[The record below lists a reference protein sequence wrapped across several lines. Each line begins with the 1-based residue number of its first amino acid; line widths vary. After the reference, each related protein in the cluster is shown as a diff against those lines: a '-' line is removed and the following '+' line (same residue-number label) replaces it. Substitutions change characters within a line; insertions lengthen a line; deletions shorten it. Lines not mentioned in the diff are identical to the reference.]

1 MNRKVSGILA
11 GAVTPPPS
19 KSQAHRLLICA
30 ALGASPAKVACDSLN
45 DDLRAT
51 MDSLNALG
59 ASIAYADGAFDV
71 VPVTCRKGGEL
82 PCGES
87 GSTLRFLLPI
97 VAALGAEATLTGK
110 GKLPQRPMQPLCE
123 ALTAHG
129 VQIIEHCGDAHLPL
143 TCKGQLT
150 GGDYSL
156 AGDISSQYFTGLLFA
171 LPLLS
176 SPSTL
181 NIIGELTSASYVG
194 MTLDA
199 LRLSGVT
206 VERHENGFYIPA
218 PQRYNLP
225 ARMRVEGDWSA
236 AAFWLVAGV
245 IGRNPV
251 TVCGMNADSLQ
262 GDSYIIE
269 HLRRMGGDIRIEGDK
284 ITAYPSQLHA
294 AELDCVD
301 TPDLVPI
308 LSVAA
313 AAAQGTTLFTHVG
326 RLRYKE
332 SDRLAAMQTLLHSF
346 GISSQIGEDTYTVTG
361 GDAVATEAVDSF
373 GDHRIAMSAAV
384 LSTVARGE
392 TIIKGA
398 ECVAKSYPLFFE
410 DFAALGGKADD
421 IIL

>member
-1 MNRKVSGILA
+1 MDKIVYGILA

-30 ALGASPAKVACDSLN
+30 ALGSARSKVACDSLN

-59 ASIAYADGAFDV
+59 ASIVYADGTFDV
-71 VPVTCRKGGEL
+71 TPVSCRKGGTL

-97 VAALGAEATLTGK
+97 AAALGADATLTGK

-129 VQIIEHCGDAHLPL
+129 VEIIEHCNDAHLPL
-143 TCKGQLT
+143 TCKGRLT
-150 GGDYSL
+150 GGNYSL
-156 AGDISSQYFTGLLFA
+156 PGDISSQYFTGLLFA

-176 SPSTL
+176 SPSNL

-199 LRLSGVT
+199 LRLSGIV
-206 VERHENGFYIPA
+206 VEPRPDGFYIPA
-218 PQRYNLP
+218 AQKYNVP
-225 ARMRVEGDWSA
+225 ANLKVEGDWSA

-245 IGRNPV
+245 IGHNPI
-251 TVCGMNADSLQ
+251 TVCGMNVDSLQ
-262 GDSYIIE
+262 GDRRIVE
-269 HLRRMGGDIRIEGDK
+269 HLRRMGGDIRFEGDR
-284 ITAYPSQLHA
+284 IVAYPSQLHG

-301 TPDLVPI
+301 TPDLVPV

-313 AAAQGTTLFTHVG
+313 AAASGTTLFTHVG

-346 GISSQIGEDTYTVTG
+346 GIRSEIGEDTYTVTG
-361 GDAVATEAVDSF
+361 GEPVVSQAVESF

-384 LSTVARGE
+384 LSTIARGE
-392 TIIKGA
+392 TTIKGA

-410 DFAALGGKADD
+410 DFATLGGRVDNIK
-421 IIL
+421 L

>member
-1 MNRKVSGILA
+1 MNKKVSGRLT
-11 GAVTPPPS
+11 GSVTPPPS

-30 ALGASPAKVACDSLN
+30 ALGTTQSKIACDTLN

-59 ASIAYADGAFDV
+59 ASIVYANGEFDV
-71 VPVTCRKGGEL
+71 VPVTRRKGGEL

-97 VAALGAEATLTGK
+97 AAALGADATLTGK

-129 VQIIEHCGDAHLPL
+129 VEIIEHCSDAHLPL

-150 GGDYSL
+150 GGVYSL

-176 SPSTL
+176 SPGTI

-199 LRLSGVT
+199 LRLSGIT
-206 VERHENGFYIPA
+206 VEQRQGGFYIPA
-218 PQRYNLP
+218 PQKYKVP
-225 ARMRVEGDWSA
+225 ARLQVEGDWSA
-236 AAFWLVAGV
+236 AAFWIVAGV

-262 GDSYIIE
+262 GDRRIIE
-269 HLRRMGGDIRIEGDK
+269 HLRRMGADIHFTDNG
-284 ITAYPSQLHA
+284 ITAYPSQLRGT
-294 AELDCVD
+294 ELDCVD

-332 SDRLAAMQTLLHSF
+332 SDRLAAMQTLLQAF
-346 GISSQIGEDTYTVTG
+346 GVSSEIGEDTYAVTG
-361 GDAVATEAVDSF
+361 GNAVATEAVDSF

-384 LSTVARGE
+384 LSTIARGE
-392 TIIKGA
+392 TIIKDA

-410 DFAALGGKADD
+410 DFAALGGNVDD
-421 IIL
+421 INL

>member
-1 MNRKVSGILA
+1 MDKKVSGILA
-11 GAVTPPPS
+11 GSVTPPPS

-30 ALGASPAKVACDSLN
+30 ALGTTRSKVACDSLN

-59 ASIAYADGAFDV
+59 ASIVYADGGFDV
-71 VPVTCRKGGEL
+71 IPVVCRKGGEL

-97 VAALGAEATLTGK
+97 AAALGADSTFTGK

-129 VQIIEHCGDAHLPL
+129 VEIIEHTVDAHIPL

-150 GGDYSL
+150 GGEYSL

-176 SPSTL
+176 SPSNL

-206 VERHENGFYIPA
+206 VEQRQGGFYIPA
-218 PQRYNLP
+218 PQRYKVP
-225 ARMRVEGDWSA
+225 AHMRVEGDWSA

-251 TVCGMNADSLQ
+251 TVCGMNINSLQ
-262 GDSYIIE
+262 GDRRIVD
-269 HLRRMGGDIRIEGDK
+269 HLRCMGGDIRFVGDK

-313 AAAQGTTLFTHVG
+313 AVAHGTTLFTHVG

-346 GISSQIGEDTYTVTG
+346 GISSEIGEDTYAVTG
-361 GDAVATEAVDSF
+361 GDAVVTAAVDSF
-373 GDHRIAMSAAV
+373 GDHRIAMSAAI
-384 LSTVARGE
+384 LSTVACGE
-392 TIIKGA
+392 TFIKGA
-398 ECVAKSYPLFFE
+398 ECVAKSYPFFFE
-410 DFAALGGKADD
+410 DFTALGGNVDN

>member
-1 MNRKVSGILA
+1 MNKKVSGTLA

-19 KSQAHRLLICA
+19 KSQAHRMLICA
-30 ALGASPAKVACDSLN
+30 ALGTTPAKVACDTLN

-59 ASIAYADGAFDV
+59 ASIAYSDGEFDII
-71 VPVTCRKGGEL
+71 PVSRRKGGEL

-97 VAALGAEATLTGK
+97 VAALGADATLTGK

-123 ALTAHG
+123 ALTTHG
-129 VQIIEHCGDAHLPL
+129 VEIAEHCNDAHLPL

-150 GGDYSL
+150 GGDYSMP
-156 AGDISSQYFTGLLFA
+156 GDISSQYFTGLLFA

-176 SPSTL
+176 SPSNI

-199 LRLSGVT
+199 LRLSGIT
-206 VERHENGFYIPA
+206 IEQHREGFYIPA
-218 PQRYNLP
+218 PQKYNVP
-225 ARMRVEGDWSA
+225 ARLQVEGDWSA

-251 TVCGMNADSLQ
+251 TICGMNADSLQ
-262 GDSYIIE
+262 GDRYIVE
-269 HLRRMGGDIRIEGDK
+269 HLRRMGGDIRLNGEE
-284 ITAYPSQLHA
+284 ITAYPSQLHG

-313 AAAQGTTLFTHVG
+313 AAKHGAVFTDIQ
-326 RLRYKE
+326 RLRLKE
-332 SDRLAAMQTLLHSF
+332 SDRVASVISMLDALGGKAAATDDTLTVF
-346 GISSQIGEDTYTVTG
+346 GTGLTG
-361 GDAVATEAVDSF
+361 GAVNAYN
-373 GDHRIAMSAAV
+373 DHRIAMAAAMAA
-384 LSTVARGE
+384 TVCTE
-392 TIIKGA
+392 DVTILGA
-398 ECVAKSYPLFFE
+398 ECVNKSYPKFFE
-410 DFAALGGKADD
+410 EYSRLGGNYEQH
-421 IIL
+421 LR

>member
-1 MNRKVSGILA
+1 MDKKVSGILA

-30 ALGASPAKVACDSLN
+30 ALGTTRSKVACDSLN

-59 ASIAYADGAFDV
+59 ASIAYADGAFDI
-71 VPVTCRKGGEL
+71 VPVACRKGGEL

-97 VAALGAEATLTGK
+97 AAALGADATLTGK

-123 ALTAHG
+123 ALIAHG
-129 VQIIEHCGDAHLPL
+129 VDIIEHCNDVHLPL
-143 TCKGQLT
+143 TCKGQLA

-156 AGDISSQYFTGLLFA
+156 AGNISSQYFTGLLFA

-176 SPSTL
+176 SPSNL

-199 LRLSGVT
+199 LRLSGIT
-206 VERHENGFYIPA
+206 IEQREGGFYVPA
-218 PQRYNLP
+218 PQKYNVP
-225 ARMRVEGDWSA
+225 ANLRVEGDWSA

-262 GDSYIIE
+262 GDRYIIE
-269 HLRRMGGDIRIEGDK
+269 HLRRMGADIRFVGDE
-284 ITAYPSQLHA
+284 IIAYPSQLHGT
-294 AELDCVD
+294 ELDCVD

-313 AAAQGTTLFTHVG
+313 AAAQGTTFFTHVG

-332 SDRLAAMQTLLHSF
+332 SDRLAAMQTLLQSF
-346 GISSQIGEDTYTVTG
+346 GVYSEIGEDTYAVTG
-361 GDAVATEAVDSF
+361 GEAVATEPVDSF
-373 GDHRIAMSAAV
+373 GDHRIAMSAAI

-392 TIIKGA
+392 TTIKGA

-410 DFAALGGKADD
+410 DFVSLGGRVDNITK
-421 IIL
+421 

>member
-1 MNRKVSGILA
+1 MNKKVSGTLA

-19 KSQAHRLLICA
+19 KSQAHRMLICA
-30 ALGASPAKVACDSLN
+30 ALGTTPAKVACDTLN

-59 ASIAYADGAFDV
+59 ASIAYSDGEFDV
-71 VPVTCRKGGEL
+71 IPVSRRKGGEL

-97 VAALGAEATLTGK
+97 VAALGADATLTGK

-123 ALTAHG
+123 ALTTHG
-129 VQIIEHCGDAHLPL
+129 VEIAEHCNDAHLPL

-150 GGDYSL
+150 GGDYSMP
-156 AGDISSQYFTGLLFA
+156 GDISSQYFTGLLFA

-176 SPSTL
+176 SPSNI

-199 LRLSGVT
+199 LRLSGIT
-206 VERHENGFYIPA
+206 IEQHREGFYIPA
-218 PQRYNLP
+218 PQKYNVP
-225 ARMRVEGDWSA
+225 ARLQVEGDWSA

-251 TVCGMNADSLQ
+251 TICGMNADSLQ
-262 GDSYIIE
+262 GDRYIVE
-269 HLRRMGGDIRIEGDK
+269 HLRRMGGDIRLNGEE
-284 ITAYPSQLHA
+284 ITAYPSQLHG

-313 AAAQGTTLFTHVG
+313 AAAKGTTLFTHVG

-332 SDRLAAMQTLLHSF
+332 SDRLAAMQTLLQAF
-346 GISSQIGEDTYTVTG
+346 GIYSETGEDTFSVTG
-361 GDAVATEAVDSF
+361 GEAVATEAVDSF

-384 LSTVARGE
+384 LSTIAQGE

-421 IIL
+421 IIS